1 MTDSMPKISIVI
13 PTLNEAMRIGAVIRG
28 LRKQDPDCQIVVVDG
43 GSDDGTR
50 QLAERAGA
58 SAYEASRGR
67 GQQLALGAECCT
79 GDIILFLHADTHL
92 PDGALRAIRT
102 ALEDPGVVGG
112 NFRTLFDGP
121 TRFAAWLTGFYA
133 WFRSRGLY
141 YGDSAIFVRRYVY
154 RAIGGIKPIALMEDY
169 DFTRRLERS
178 GRTVCID
185 SPAIETSSRRFEG
198 RRPIAIFTGWLLIH
212 GLYHLGLPPRLL
224 ARIYDSTR
232 QRALP
237 TRFPVA
243 PGKQQIDQGKASTRP
258 DAA

>member
-1 MTDSMPKISIVI
+1 MLKISIVI
-13 PTLNEAMRIGAVIRG
+13 PTLNEAMQIGGVIRG
-28 LRKQDPDCQIVVVDG
+28 LRKQDPACQIIVVDG

-58 SAYEASRGR
+58 SVYPAPRGR
-67 GQQLALGAECCT
+67 GQQLALGAERCS

-92 PDGALRAIRT
+92 PDGALQAIRK
-102 ALEDPGVVGG
+102 AFEDQGVVGG

-154 RAIGGIKPIALMEDY
+154 RAIGGMKPIALMEDY
-169 DFTRRLERS
+169 DFTRRLERA

-185 SPAIETSSRRFEG
+185 TPAIETSSRRFEG
-198 RRPIAIFTGWLLIH
+198 RRPITIFAGWLLIH

-224 ARIYDSTR
+224 ARIYDSAR

-237 TRFPVA
+237 SNFPA
-243 PGKQQIDQGKASTRP
+243 ATPGKQQVDQG
-258 DAA
+258 